1 MPLVVSASPRGGR
14 GVFAGAAI
22 AEGQEVEVCRW
33 DIDLN
38 SGRISDVHSMYMY
51 TCIYN
56 IYICVCAPYSS
67 KQLLRLDLELIV
79 WIQRPSR
86 IMVFGARGIYT

>member
-56 IYICVCAPYSS
+56 IYICVCVHLTAPNN
-67 KQLLRLDLELIV
+67 
-79 WIQRPSR
+79 
-86 IMVFGARGIYT
+86 F